1 MGLNYIDLFDR
12 AAQSAPDR
20 LALVDDEGHEYTF
33 NAMRRLSNRVARQLI
48 EDGFAPTTRFSVLS
62 PNTSEA
68 LLSLHAGQRAGGAW
82 CNINL
87 RSPAETN
94 IDILNRGNCE
104 LLFFHSSV
112 QAQIPAFQEG
122 IESLNWIIC
131 LDRNLDGYPSLASFA
146 DSAGDEPL
154 NVHLADGEIAFQ
166 GSTGGTTGAPKL
178 TQSGEEFLSM
188 NMLNFMTSLKFEKP
202 PVNLAVA
209 PITHAAGIIAMFTL
223 AMAGTVVLMGHPDQ
237 DELLKNIERHK
248 VSLIFLPP
256 TLIYVLLNHPRVHDT
271 DFGSLEYLIAA
282 AAPFAVE
289 KIAQAVKTFG
299 PVVCNAYGQTECGI
313 VTFLSPAEVVEALNS
328 NEHYH
333 RLKSVGRMCPIVSD
347 MAIMNDEGEL
357 LGPGE
362 TGEIVMKGPSAMLR
376 YKDDPEA
383 TASVRTDGWHQT
395 GDIGYIDGDGY
406 VYVSDRKRDLIISGG
421 FNIFP
426 LEIEQVLAELPAIQ
440 DSAVI
445 GVPDEKW
452 GEAVKAVIELT
463 PGQEITEAEV
473 IAKCKESLGSVRAPK
488 SVDFI
493 DELPR
498 SPVGKVLKRE
508 LRKKY
513 WDNREVKI

>member
-12 AAQSAPDR
+12 AAQNAPDR
-20 LALVDDEGHEYTF
+20 LALIDDQGHEYTF
-33 NAMRRLSNRVARQLI
+33 DAMRRLSNQVARQLVD
-48 EDGFAPTTRFSVLS
+48 DGFQPQTRFSVLS
-62 PNTSEA
+62 PNSSEA

-82 CNINL
+82 CNVNL
-87 RSPAETN
+87 RSPVETN

-112 QAQIPAFQEG
+112 REQIAAFEAG
-122 IESLNWIIC
+122 IEGLRRVIC
-131 LDRNLDGYPSLASFA
+131 VDQDIDGYASLASYGDGA
-146 DSAGDEPL
+146 DDAPL
-154 NVHLADGEIAFQ
+154 NVHLAHGEIGFQ

-178 TQSGEEFLSM
+178 TQSGEEFMSM
-188 NMLNFMTSLKFEKP
+188 NMLNFMTLLKFEEP

-209 PITHAAGIIAMFTL
+209 PITHAAGIF
-223 AMAGTVVLMGHPDQ
+223 AMAALVMGGTVVLMGHPDQ
-237 DELLKNIERHK
+237 DKLLENIEKYR
-248 VSLIFLPP
+248 VSLLFLPP
-256 TLIYVLLNHPRVHDT
+256 TLIYMLLNHPKVQDT
-271 DFGSLEYLIAA
+271 DFSSLEYLIAA

-313 VTFLSPAEVVEALNS
+313 VTYLSPAEVVEALNS

-347 MAIMNDEGEL
+347 MAIINDDGDL
-357 LGPGE
+357 LAPGE

-383 TASVRTDGWHQT
+383 TASVQTNGWHLT
-395 GDIGYIDGDGY
+395 GDIGYIDKDGY

-421 FNIFP
+421 FNVFP
-426 LEIEQVLAELPAIQ
+426 LEIEQVLAELPAVQ

-452 GEAVKAVIELT
+452 GEAVKAVIELA
-463 PGQEITEAEV
+463 PGQAITEQEV
-473 IAKCKESLGSVRAPK
+473 IAKCKASLGSVRAPK

-508 LRKKY
+508 LRKQY
-513 WDNREVKI
+513 WNTRETQI